1 MDSNMLFSGS
11 LSILINGSPTS
22 DFHTSRGLRQGDPLS
37 PLLSILAVE
46 GIISL
51 LKNACASL

>member
-1 MDSNMLFSGS
+1 MDSNMLFSS
-11 LSILINGSPTS
+11 SFSILINGSPTS

-37 PLLSILAVE
+37 LLLFILAAE
-46 GIISL
+46 GIIGL